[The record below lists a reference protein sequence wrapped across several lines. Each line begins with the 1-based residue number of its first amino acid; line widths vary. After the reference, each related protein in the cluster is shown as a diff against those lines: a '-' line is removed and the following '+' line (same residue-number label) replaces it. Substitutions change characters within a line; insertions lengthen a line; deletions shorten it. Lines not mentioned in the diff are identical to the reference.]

1 MVVPTPDTPYYWL
14 RTRGLRVV
22 FFFAY
27 TMLMLVIFEQG
38 RVIQAQQR
46 LIRRLYPDSVELTYA
61 KARLSQQQQT
71 HH

>member
-1 MVVPTPDTPYYWL
+1 MPTAHTPYHWL
-14 RTRGLRVV
+14 RTRGLRVI

-27 TMLMLVIFEQG
+27 TMLMLMIFEQG
-38 RVIQAQQR
+38 RVIQAQQK

-61 KARLSQQQQT
+61 KARLSQQQA